1 MTKIVDCAFEKTGL
15 PCFICDYSP
24 PRSGV
29 LNDANQLDIGADFI
43 SVAHSPGQSVR
54 ASSSM
59 VAFKMKSLVNEEVV
73 FTIAIRDKNHLALQS
88 ELLGAQL
95 LGLENVV
102 VVNGDLPKQ
111 LPTGGTTNDHLTT
124 TKVIA
129 GITDLNNGLDYR
141 GTALDQSCNFCIG
154 AAVDLGH
161 RFNQECNLAV
171 RKINAGAQFL
181 ITQPVFNMTKPLKL
195 LENIEF
201 QTEGRCKTPIFFGL
215 QILEP
220 GCISFS
226 KVPSNLTEQ
235 LERGKPGIEI
245 AVELYREF
253 KNAGLHNV
261 YLVPPIHKG
270 GTRNYQVTKEVLS
283 QLKTELL

>member
-1 MTKIVDCAFEKTGL
+1 
-15 PCFICDYSP
+15 
-24 PRSGV
+24 
-29 LNDANQLDIGADFI
+29 
-43 SVAHSPGQSVR
+43 
-54 ASSSM
+54 M

-102 VVNGDLPKQ
+102 VVNGDLPKHE
-111 LPTGGTTNDHLTT
+111 LPSGSTTNDQLTT

-141 GTALDQSCNFCIG
+141 GTTLDQSCNFCIG

-161 RFNQECNLAV
+161 CFNQECDLAV
-171 RKINAGAQFL
+171 RKIHAGAQFL

-201 QTEGRCKTPIFFGL
+201 QTEGRSKTPIFFGL

-235 LERGKPGIEI
+235 LERGKSGIEI

-253 KNAGLHNV
+253 KNAGLYNV
-261 YLVPPIHKG
+261 YLVPPIQKG

-283 QLKTELL
+283 QLKTKPL